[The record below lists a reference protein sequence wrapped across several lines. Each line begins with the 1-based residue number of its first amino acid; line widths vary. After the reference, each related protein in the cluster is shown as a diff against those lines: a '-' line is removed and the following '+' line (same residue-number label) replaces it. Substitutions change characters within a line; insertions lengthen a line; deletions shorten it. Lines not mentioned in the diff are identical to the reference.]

1 MADLRI
7 TTTTGEETVLEQG
20 AVEKFEVGLRG
31 ALLRQGDEGYD
42 GAREIWNGM
51 IDRRPALIVRCTG
64 PADVIDAVRFART
77 HSLLVAVRGGGHNV
91 AGNALCEGGLMID
104 LSLMKAVWV
113 DPEAG
118 TARVQGG
125 ATWGEVDREAQAFGL
140 AVPGG
145 IVSTTGVAGLTLGG
159 GIGWIQR
166 KYGLT
171 CDNLLSVD
179 LVTAD
184 GEFVTASPG
193 ENPDLFWS
201 LRGGGGNFGIVT
213 SFEFRLH
220 PLGPIVMAGM
230 VLHPMEK
237 AREVLEF
244 YRDYVADAPDELT
257 AIPVLRIA
265 PPAPFLPEEIHG
277 QPVAGIAVCYTGSV
291 QEAGPV
297 VQPMKEFGPPQVDL
311 VAPKPFT
318 AHQIMFDATSPA
330 GWNYYLKS
338 EYLTDLSDGAIDAIV
353 EHAARITS
361 PQTVIPC
368 FHLGGAIS
376 QVGKDETAVGHRDAA
391 YAFNIA
397 PAWTEPDG
405 SEKHI
410 EWTQEFWKALQPFSA
425 GGAYINFQSGDEG
438 EDRVR
443 AAYGDAQYERLEAM
457 KNKYDPT
464 NFFRLNQNIK
474 PTV

>member
-1 MADLRI
+1 MM
-7 TTTTGEETVLEQG
+7 TTSGEETVLEQA
-20 AVEKFEVGLRG
+20 AVEKFEAGLRG
-31 ALLRQGDEGYD
+31 ALLRPTDEGYEE
-42 GAREIWNGM
+42 ARAIWNGM
-51 IDRRPALIVRCTG
+51 IDKKPALIVRCTG
-64 PADVIDAVRFART
+64 AADVIDAVRFART
-77 HSLLVAVRGGGHNV
+77 HSLLVSVRGGGHNV
-91 AGNALCEGGLMID
+91 SGNAVCDGGLMID

-118 TARVQGG
+118 TTRVQGG
-125 ATWGEVDREAQAFGL
+125 ATWGDVDREAQAFGL

-166 KYGLT
+166 KHGLT

-179 LVTAD
+179 FVTAD
-184 GEFVTASPG
+184 GEFLTASPDQ
-193 ENPDLFWS
+193 NPDLFWG

-220 PLGPIVMAGM
+220 LLGPIVIAGM

-244 YRDYVADAPDELT
+244 YRDYISDAPEELT
-257 AIPVLRIA
+257 AVPVLRIA

-277 QPVAGIAVCYTGSV
+277 QPVSGIAVCYAGAV
-291 QEAGPV
+291 EEAGPV
-297 VQPMKEFGPPQVDL
+297 VQPVKEFGAPQADL
-311 VAPKPFT
+311 IVPKPFM
-318 AHQIMFDATSPA
+318 AHQIMFDATSPP

-338 EYLTDLSDGAIDAIV
+338 EYLSDLSDGAIDIIA

-361 PQTVIPC
+361 PQTVIPA
-368 FHLGGAIS
+368 FHLGGAI
-376 QVGKDETAVGHRDAA
+376 QRTDDDETAVGHRDAGWA
-391 YAFNIA
+391 LNIQA
-397 PAWTEPDG
+397 AWTEPDG

-410 EWTQEFWKALQPFSA
+410 EWTREFWKTLQPFSA

-443 AAYGDAQYERLEAM
+443 AAYGETTYQRLVAL
-457 KNKYDPT
+457 KNQYDPS